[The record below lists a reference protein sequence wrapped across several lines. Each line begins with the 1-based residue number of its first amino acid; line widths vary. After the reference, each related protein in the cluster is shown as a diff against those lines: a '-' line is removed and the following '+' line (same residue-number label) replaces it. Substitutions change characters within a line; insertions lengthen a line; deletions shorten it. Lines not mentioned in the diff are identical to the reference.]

1 MIQALDPEERCWFLS
16 GWRAALEA
24 ESNPLAPG
32 GTKPEHVAEMAAFHA
47 GFVAGASALH
57 YALTRYTER
66 VRAEA
71 AGPRQVSPAEALAVL
86 KRTNST

>member
-1 MIQALDPEERCWFLS
+1 MTQELDNEERRWFIA
-16 GWRAALEA
+16 GWRAALDA
-24 ESNPLAPG
+24 ESNPLA
-32 GTKPEHVAEMAAFHA
+32 TSAKPEHVAEMAAFHA
-47 GFVAGASALH
+47 GLVAGSSALR